1 MKIIDPLA
9 KLMGE
14 WSCNITIGSIF
25 LRLGLT
31 LLLSAILGCER
42 SSKRHSAGLRTFMIL
57 SLATTIAG
65 MIDMFLIESFDFK
78 FTFVSL
84 AVVIACAML
93 SNNVI
98 LFTSKSKIKGL
109 TTSVGL
115 WACGVIGL
123 CIGLGFYTIAIIG
136 TGILLFTL
144 SLIPSIEIY
153 LKNRSNHFEVSVE
166 LDNKNNLSRLMA
178 TLRELGLRI
187 DELELDSAYLNSGV
201 GVYIICLTIVS
212 NELKKYKTH
221 NEIIDA
227 INSLSYVKHA
237 EELK

>member
-1 MKIIDPLA
+1 MRIIDPLA
-9 KLMGE
+9 KLLGE
-14 WSCNITIGSIF
+14 WASSITIGSMF
-25 LRLGLT
+25 LRLGLS
-31 LLLSAILGCER
+31 LILSAIIGCER

-57 SLATTIAG
+57 SLATTLAG
-65 MIDMFLIESFDFK
+65 MIDMFLIESYDFK
-78 FTFVSL
+78 FAFVSL

-109 TTSVGL
+109 TTSVGF

-123 CIGLGFYTIAIIG
+123 CIGLGFYTISIIA
-136 TGILLFTL
+136 TAILLFTL
-144 SLIPSIEIY
+144 SIIPSIEMY
-153 LKNRSNHFEVSVE
+153 LKNRSNHFEISVE
-166 LDNKNNLSRLMA
+166 LDNKSNLSRLMS

-201 GVYIICLTIVS
+201 GVYIMCLTIVS
-212 NELKKYKTH
+212 EDLKKYKTH
-221 NEIIDA
+221 KEIIEA
-227 INSLSYVKHA
+227 IKSIDYVKHA

>member
-1 MKIIDPLA
+1 M
-9 KLMGE
+9 
-14 WSCNITIGSIF
+14 
-25 LRLGLT
+25 
-31 LLLSAILGCER
+31 
-42 SSKRHSAGLRTFMIL
+42 
-57 SLATTIAG
+57 
-65 MIDMFLIESFDFK
+65 
-78 FTFVSL
+78 
-84 AVVIACAML
+84 
-93 SNNVI
+93 
-98 LFTSKSKIKGL
+98 FTSKSTIKGL

-212 NELKKYKTH
+212 NELKKYKKH

-227 INSLSYVKHA
+227 IKSRSYVKHA